1 MSKRCSRVM
10 LVYVCVRVKCLDD
23 DVSIYLSIC
32 YRPSANVPRCARCY
46 HDESFHVTMDS
57 GRKTHSDMASNHKFA
72 YAIPKLNGKA
82 PCRPD
87 GISTSCFLEY
97 IRFLDGISLTSF
109 VSCQV
114 IQKLKLMCMDRCAF
128 I

>member
-1 MSKRCSRVM
+1 MSVSELNV
-10 LVYVCVRVKCLDD
+10 LVTM
-23 DVSIYLSIC
+23 YLFIC
-32 YRPSANVPRCARCY
+32 QFATDLLQMCHVVPVAI
-46 HDESFHVTMDS
+46 TMDS